1 MKEMRKK
8 EEEKMVIPIEK
19 VNVQHLRSFLEKLHL
34 RQYHWI
40 WDIDGELLGN
50 RPGERDS
57 VQMIKE
63 RNQGGNTI
71 IIHYIDTNISDR
83 RQNLRKA
90 LNDNFDFG

>member
-8 EEEKMVIPIEK
+8 EEEKMALPIEK
-19 VNVQHLRSFLEKLHL
+19 WNVQNLRSFLEKLHL

-50 RPGERDS
+50 RPGERSSD
-57 VQMIKE
+57 QMIKE

-71 IIHYIDTNISDR
+71 IMLYIGINISDHM
-83 RQNLRKA
+83 
-90 LNDNFDFG
+90 